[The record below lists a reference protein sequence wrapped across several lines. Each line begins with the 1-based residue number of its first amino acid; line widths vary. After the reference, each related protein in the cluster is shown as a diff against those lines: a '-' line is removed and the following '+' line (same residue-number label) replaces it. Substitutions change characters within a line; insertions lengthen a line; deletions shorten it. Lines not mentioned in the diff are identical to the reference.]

1 MKPTMFV
8 FMGGQGSGKG
18 TFANL
23 MLKQHN
29 YDYIETGA
37 ILRDMPA
44 DSDIRKKITCGELI
58 KDEDLYPII
67 SEHINGNK
75 DIILDGFPRTLAQA
89 KWLIKN
95 YADKFDINIIFLD
108 ITEQRMLEH
117 IKKRINEGGNR
128 KDDADELA
136 VQKRIAA
143 FKTNTMPAIQ
153 WLSRAENIKFYDIV
167 LPSDDIDINFAF
179 ILKTIEK

>member
-1 MKPTMFV
+1 MKPTMIV

-23 MLKQHN
+23 MLKQHDYN
-29 YDYIETGA
+29 YIETGD
-37 ILRDMPA
+37 ILRKMPA
-44 DSDIRKKITCGELI
+44 DCDICKKMRSGELI
-58 KDEDLYPII
+58 NDEDLYPII
-67 SEHINGNK
+67 SEHINENK
-75 DIILDGFPRTLAQA
+75 DIIMDGFPRTLAQA
-89 KWLIKN
+89 KWLIDN
-95 YADKFDINIIFLD
+95 YADKFDIKVIFLN

-128 KDDADELA
+128 KDDTDEKA

-143 FKTNTMPAIQ
+143 FKTTTMPAVQ
-153 WLSRAENIKFYDIV
+153 WLSTIKNIKFHDIK

-179 ILKTIEK
+179 ILKTIN